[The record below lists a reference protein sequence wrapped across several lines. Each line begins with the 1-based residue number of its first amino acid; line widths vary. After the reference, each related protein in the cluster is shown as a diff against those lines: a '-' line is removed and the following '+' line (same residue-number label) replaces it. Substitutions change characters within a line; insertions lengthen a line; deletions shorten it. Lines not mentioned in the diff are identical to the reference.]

1 MSSQGSNA
9 AKNGADFENLV
20 YAVMHYKIK
29 KNYQVKSE
37 IKDNKEKTPIYYE
50 LWKDDKL
57 YCIYSAQTGFKNI
70 FLKNFDITPKKD
82 KRPDGFFY
90 FPETSKSNI
99 LEIKNQ
105 KSPGSVAEKLGFC
118 VFLRDQTYEKILRPL
133 NCTRDISYVLS
144 DYFDDEKNED
154 YFEYMDKNNVKY
166 IFGIN
171 FPLTMVGLDEEI
183 PTSEEEINKII
194 DDLNKNYDNP
204 LFDLF

>member
-1 MSSQGSNA
+1 M
-9 AKNGADFENLV
+9 KMEPE
-20 YAVMHYKIK
+20 IK

-37 IKDNKEKTPIYYE
+37 IKDNKKIPIYYE

-90 FPETSKSNI
+90 FPETNKSNI

-144 DYFDDEKNED
+144 DYFDDESNED

-166 IFGIN
+166 NFGIN

>member
-90 FPETSKSNI
+90 FPETNKSNI
-99 LEIKNQ
+99 LE
-105 KSPGSVAEKLGFC
+105 
-118 VFLRDQTYEKILRPL
+118 
-133 NCTRDISYVLS
+133 
-144 DYFDDEKNED
+144 
-154 YFEYMDKNNVKY
+154 
-166 IFGIN
+166 
-171 FPLTMVGLDEEI
+171 
-183 PTSEEEINKII
+183 
-194 DDLNKNYDNP
+194 
-204 LFDLF
+204 